1 MEIKKIIFK
10 LSIMN
15 LKRNFGFL
23 LLMGA
28 VLPNAYANVGMT
40 PETENVQTIAQNI
53 DEVKLKELQEF
64 RKKYKLAD
72 PKASE
77 SELKTAQ
84 MALKMLMLQRTGEY
98 SVTGADL
105 WGDKV
110 MNQHLRDVAKNVRVL
125 SYGALTLGKSGKADL
140 DLYLD
145 FLFTHNFFVRMPKL
159 VYSNYSD
166 VRKIPTDLMSALPVL
181 DDVRKAKVI
190 AAVQK
195 LLEVDVIRQGDKAI
209 MNWISSDYI
218 FNVVPYVFNLAIANP
233 DDQQAIQDLQLLSG
247 FLRVCTRY
255 NVGNKDILK
264 PDGTGFHHNA
274 HYNGYMYSYR
284 TWVEYFNRFKGTS
297 LKIDRK
303 SYERLK
309 NAVVTLYMTAICAE
323 GDKNRIYANS
333 MAGRHPFYSIEVPFT
348 QELFDRLIEVGGD
361 AMGTDIDK
369 DLASYYN
376 YFFRTYKYDV
386 PAADADGFYQY
397 NYSAAGV
404 YRQPGWVAVMRC
416 PTAMLWTGEIYNKTN
431 RFGRYQ
437 GHGTL
442 EVLYEGGLEP
452 TGYPAKNDNKGAG
465 WDWNMMPGSTTVHYT
480 DWAEMMPYKNDKD
493 RFDQKAKTTNFAG
506 AVSMKKY
513 GLYAAAFDQGD
524 NWGSQRFVPTNLT
537 FCKSVLA
544 IDGMLFSIGNGIS
557 AKGDYSDDMITATN
571 LFQTVVTK
579 KYSGL
584 SVNGKRVGNGDNT
597 TVPSAE
603 AVTMIN
609 PVSTGF
615 FVPAGH
621 DEIKI
626 VYGKQETPSSE
637 GIAAK
642 PATEVAAKAYINHGV
657 KPEKKS
663 YSFVVVPAADEAK
676 MKDVADRQTKG
687 ELFNIVEMQDS
698 LHIIKYVPKNVLAY
712 SFFTPA
718 KGVSAGELVSTATE
732 LLLIEEK
739 DAEGNLKLALSNP
752 NLRPKMIDKKNWR
765 ETPTPAFIELKG
777 QWQIDGNAQGVF
789 LKTMENGNTE
799 VSCLLRN
806 GMPVYVNLKKVK

>member
-1 MEIKKIIFK
+1 MK
-10 LSIMN
+10 
-15 LKRNFGFL
+15 LKRNIGIL
-23 LLMGA
+23 LLFGA
-28 VLPNAYANVGMT
+28 VLPNAYANVGVT
-40 PETENVQTIAQNI
+40 PETNDVQTITQSI
-53 DEVKLKELQEF
+53 DEAKLKELQEF
-64 RKKYKLAD
+64 RKKYKLAE
-72 PKASE
+72 PKASA
-77 SELKTAQ
+77 SELKSAQ
-84 MALKMLMLQRTGEY
+84 MALKMLMIQRTGDY
-98 SVTGADL
+98 TATSADL
-105 WGDKV
+105 WGEEVKIE
-110 MNQHLRDVAKNVRVL
+110 HLRDVAKNVRVL

-145 FLFTHNFFVRMPKL
+145 YLFTHNFFLRMPKL

-166 VRKIPTDLMSALPVL
+166 VRKIPTDFMSAIPVL

-195 LLEVDVIRQGDKAI
+195 LLEVDIIRQGDKAI

-218 FNVVPYVFNLAIANP
+218 FNIVPYVFNLAIANP

-284 TWVEYFNRFKGTS
+284 TWVEYFYRFKGTS
-297 LKIDRK
+297 LKIDKK

-309 NAVVTLYMTAICAE
+309 NAIVTIYMTAVCSDS
-323 GDKNRIYANS
+323 DKNRIYANS
-333 MAGRHPFYSIEVPFT
+333 MAGRHPFYNIEVPFT
-348 QELFDRLIEVGGD
+348 QKLFEQLIEIGSDV
-361 AMGTDIDK
+361 MGTDDM
-369 DLASYYN
+369 DLAAYYN
-376 YFFRTYKYDV
+376 YFFKTNKYNV
-386 PAADADGFYQY
+386 PAKDANGFYQY

-452 TGYPAKNDNKGAG
+452 TGYPSKYENKGAG

-506 AVSMKKY
+506 AVSNKAY

-557 AKGDYSDDMITATN
+557 AKGTYADNMITATN
-571 LFQTVVTK
+571 LFQTIISKNYNKLV
-579 KYSGL
+579 
-584 SVNGKRVGNGDNT
+584 VNGKTLGNGNKMT
-597 TVPSAE
+597 IPSAE
-603 AVTMIN
+603 ALTVIN
-609 PVSTGF
+609 PVSTGY

-621 DEIKI
+621 DEINI
-626 VYGKQETPSSE
+626 VYDKQQTPSSE
-637 GIAAK
+637 GLAAK

-663 YSFVVVPAADEAK
+663 YSFIVVPAANEAK
-676 MKDVADRQTKG
+676 MKDVADKQTKG
-687 ELFNIVEMQDS
+687 ELFSIVEMQDS
-698 LHIIKYVPKNVLAY
+698 LHVIKYAPKNVLAY

-718 KGVSAGELVSTATE
+718 KNLSVGEVVSSATE

-739 DAEGNLKLALSNP
+739 DAEGNLSLAISNP
-752 NLRPKMIDKKNWR
+752 NLRPKMIDNKNWR

-777 QWQIDGNAQGVF
+777 TWQAEGNIPGVF

-799 VSCLLRN
+799 LSCLLRN

>member
-1 MEIKKIIFK
+1 MR
-10 LSIMN
+10 M
-15 LKRNFGFL
+15 KRNLVFL
-23 LLMGA
+23 LLLGA
-28 VLPNAYANVGMT
+28 GSPMTYASGGNLISIDNIQSVNQNV
-40 PETENVQTIAQNI
+40 
-53 DEVKLKELQEF
+53 DEVKLNELQEF
-64 RKKYKLAD
+64 RKKYKLAE

-77 SELKTAQ
+77 SELKSAQ
-84 MALKMLMLQRTGEY
+84 IALKMLMLQRTGDY
-98 SVTGADL
+98 TVTGADL
-105 WGDKV
+105 WGDEVKIE
-110 MNQHLRDVAKNVRVL
+110 HLRDVAKNIRVL

-140 DLYLD
+140 DMYLD
-145 FLFTHNFFVRMPKL
+145 FLFTHNFFLRMPKL
-159 VYSNYSD
+159 VYSNYND

-181 DDVRKAKVI
+181 DDVRKAKMI

-195 LLEVDVIRQGDKAI
+195 LLEVDIIRQGDKAI
-209 MNWISSDYI
+209 LNWISSDYI

-274 HYNGYMYSYR
+274 HYNGYMYSYKS
-284 TWVEYFNRFKGTS
+284 WVEYFYRFKGTS

-309 NAVVTLYMTAICAE
+309 NAVVTIYMTAVCAE

-333 MAGRHPFYSIEVPFT
+333 MAGRHPFYNIEVPFT
-348 QELFDRLIEVGGD
+348 QKLFEQLIEIGGEVY
-361 AMGTDIDK
+361 GTEFDE
-369 DLASYYN
+369 DLAAYYN
-376 YFFRTYKYDV
+376 YFFKSNKYNV
-386 PAADADGFYQY
+386 AAKDANGFYQY

-452 TGYPAKNDNKGAG
+452 TGYPAKNENKGAG

-506 AVSMKKY
+506 AVSMKEY

-524 NWGSQRFVPTNLT
+524 SWGSQRFVPTNLT

-557 AKGDYSDDMITATN
+557 AKGDYSDGMTTATN
-571 LFQTVVTK
+571 LFQTIVTK
-579 KYSGL
+579 KYNKL
-584 SVNGKRVGNGDNT
+584 TVNGKQVGNGGNMAI
-597 TVPSAE
+597 PSEEPAI
-603 AVTMIN
+603 MIN

-626 VYGKQETPSSE
+626 VYGKQGTPSSE
-637 GIAAK
+637 GLAAK

-663 YSFVVVPAADEAK
+663 YSFIVVPAADEAK
-676 MKDVADRQTKG
+676 MKDVADKQTKG
-687 ELFNIVEMQDS
+687 ELFSVVEMQDS
-698 LHIIKYVPKNVLAY
+698 LHIIKYAPKNVLAY

-718 KGVSAGELVSTATE
+718 KDLSVGEVVSSATE

-739 DAEGNLKLALSNP
+739 DAEGNLSLAISNP
-752 NLRPKMIDKKNWR
+752 NLRPKMIDNKNWR

-777 QWQIDGNAQGVF
+777 TWQTDSNIPGVF
-789 LKTMENGNTE
+789 LKSKENGNTE
-799 VSCLLRN
+799 LSCLLRN

>member
-1 MEIKKIIFK
+1 MRLKKDI
-10 LSIMN
+10 
-15 LKRNFGFL
+15 L
-23 LLMGA
+23 LLLLLGLGNPMTYASGKA
-28 VLPNAYANVGMT
+28 VMITDNS
-40 PETENVQTIAQNI
+40 QTINQNI
-53 DEVKLKELQEF
+53 DEARLKELQEF
-64 RKKYKLAD
+64 RKKYKLAE
-72 PKASE
+72 PKASA
-77 SELKTAQ
+77 SELKGAQ
-84 MALKMLMLQRTGEY
+84 MALKMLMLQRTGDY
-98 SVTGADL
+98 TASGVDL
-105 WGDKV
+105 WGEEVKIE
-110 MNQHLRDVAKNVRVL
+110 HLRDVAKNVRVL
-125 SYGALTLGKSGKADL
+125 AYGALTLGKSGKTDL

-145 FLFTHNFFVRMPKL
+145 YLFTHNFFLRMPKL
-159 VYSNYSD
+159 VYSNYND
-166 VRKIPTDLMSALPVL
+166 VRKIPTDFMSALPVL
-181 DDVRKAKVI
+181 DDVRKAKLI

-195 LLEVDVIRQGDKAI
+195 LLEVDIIRQGDKAI

-218 FNVVPYVFNLAIANP
+218 FNVVPYVFDLAIANP
-233 DDQQAIQDLQLLSG
+233 DDQQAILDLQLLSG

-284 TWVEYFNRFKGTS
+284 SWVGYFYRFKGTT

-309 NAVVTLYMTAICAE
+309 NAVVTLYMTAVCAD

-333 MAGRHPFYSIEVPFT
+333 MAGRHPFYNIEVPFT
-348 QELFDRLIEVGGD
+348 QELFEQLVEIGGD
-361 AMGTDIDK
+361 VMGTDIDK
-369 DLASYYN
+369 DLAAYYN
-376 YFFRTYKYDV
+376 YFFKTNKYDV
-386 PAADADGFYQY
+386 PAKDANGFYQY

-416 PTAMLWTGEIYNKTN
+416 PTTVLWTGEIYNKTN

-452 TGYPAKNDNKGAG
+452 TGYPSKNENKGAG

-506 AVSMKKY
+506 AVSNKEY

-557 AKGDYSDDMITATN
+557 AKGTYADDMITATN
-571 LFQTVVTK
+571 LFQTIISKNYDKLV
-579 KYSGL
+579 
-584 SVNGKRVGNGDNT
+584 VNGKTMGNGEKMT
-597 TVPSAE
+597 IPLAEPLTV
-603 AVTMIN
+603 IN
-609 PVSTGF
+609 PVSTGY

-621 DEIKI
+621 DEINI
-626 VYGKQETPSSE
+626 VYDKQQTPSSV
-637 GIAAK
+637 GLAVK

-663 YSFVVVPAADEAK
+663 YSFIVVPSANEAK
-676 MKDVADRQTKG
+676 MKDVADKQTKG

-698 LHIIKYVPKNVLAY
+698 LHIIKYAPKNVLAY

-718 KGVSAGELVSTATE
+718 KGLTAGEVVSSATE

-739 DAEGNLKLALSNP
+739 DAEGNLSLAISNP
-752 NLRPKMIDKKNWR
+752 NLRPKMIDNKNWR
-765 ETPTPAFIELKG
+765 ELPTPAFIELKG
-777 QWQIDGNAQGVF
+777 TWQTDVNVPGVF

-806 GMPVYVNLKKVK
+806 GMPIYVNLKKVK

>member
-1 MEIKKIIFK
+1 MK
-10 LSIMN
+10 
-15 LKRNFGFL
+15 LKRNIIFTVLFG
-23 LLMGA
+23 
-28 VLPNAYANVGMT
+28 VGMT
-40 PETENVQTIAQNI
+40 TAYSPAMAMADKENVQSAQQSI
-53 DEVKLKELQEF
+53 DEVKLKELQDF
-64 RKKYKLAD
+64 RKKYKLSE
-72 PKASE
+72 PKASNN
-77 SELKTAQ
+77 ELKSAQ
-84 MALKMLMLQRTGEY
+84 MALKMLMLQRTGDY
-98 SVTGADL
+98 TVTGADL

-110 MNQHLRDVAKNVRVL
+110 TNQHLRDVAKNVRVL

-145 FLFTHNFFVRMPKL
+145 FLFTHNFFLRMPKL

-195 LLEVDVIRQGDKAI
+195 LLEVDIIRKGDKAI
-209 MNWISSDYI
+209 LNWISSDYI

-284 TWVEYFNRFKGTS
+284 TWVEYFYRFKGTS
-297 LKIDRK
+297 MRIDKK

-309 NAVVTLYMTAICAE
+309 KAIVTIYMTAVCAD
-323 GDKNRIYANS
+323 GDKGRIYATS
-333 MAGRHPFYSIEVPFT
+333 MAGRHPFYSTEVPFT
-348 QELFDRLIEVGGD
+348 QKLFEQLIEIGGE
-361 AMGTDIDK
+361 AMGTDLDM
-369 DLASYYN
+369 DLAAYYN
-376 YFFRTYKYDV
+376 YFFKTNKYSV
-386 PAADADGFYQY
+386 PAIDANGFYQY
-397 NYSAAGV
+397 NYSSAGV
-404 YRQPGWVAVMRC
+404 YRQPGWIAVMKS
-416 PTAMLWTGEIYNKTN
+416 PTAKLWGAEIYNKTN

-437 GHGTL
+437 SHGTL
-442 EVLYEGGLEP
+442 EVLYEGGLENS
-452 TGYPAKNDNKGAG
+452 GYPSKNDNKAAG

-480 DWAEMMPYKNDKD
+480 DWEEMLPNKNDKD
-493 RFDQKAKTTNFAG
+493 RFDQKAKTSDFAG
-506 AVSMKKY
+506 AVSNNEY
-513 GLYAAAFDQGD
+513 GFFASAFDQDD

-557 AKGDYSDDMITATN
+557 AKGDYSDKMITATN
-571 LFQTVVTK
+571 LFQTITSK
-579 KYSGL
+579 KFNRL
-584 SVNGKRVGNGDNT
+584 SVNGKNVGSGNKLT
-597 TVPSAE
+597 IPSAE
-603 AVTMIN
+603 ALTVIN
-609 PVSTGF
+609 PVSTGY

-621 DEIKI
+621 DEITI
-626 VYGKQETPSSE
+626 VYDKQETPSSE
-637 GIAAK
+637 GLAAK

-663 YSFVVVPAADEAK
+663 YSFVVVPAADENK
-676 MKDVADRQTKG
+676 MKEVADKQTKG
-687 ELFNIVEMQDS
+687 ELFSIVEMQDS
-698 LHIIKYVPKNVLAY
+698 LHIIKYAPKNVLAY

-718 KGVSAGELVSTATE
+718 KGLNAGEVISSATE

-739 DAEGNLKLALSNP
+739 QSDGSLVLAISNP
-752 NLRPKMIDKKNWR
+752 NLRPKMLNKKDWR
-765 ETPTPAFIELKG
+765 EMPTPAFIELKG
-777 QWQIDGNAQGVF
+777 TWEAEGNVQGVF

-799 VSCLLRN
+799 LSCLLRN
-806 GMPVYVNLKKVK
+806 GLPVHVKLKKM

>member
-1 MEIKKIIFK
+1 MR
-10 LSIMN
+10 M
-15 LKRNFGFL
+15 KRNLVFL
-23 LLMGA
+23 LLLGA
-28 VLPNAYANVGMT
+28 GSPMTYASGGNLISIDNIQSVNQNV
-40 PETENVQTIAQNI
+40 
-53 DEVKLKELQEF
+53 DEVKLNELQEF
-64 RKKYKLAD
+64 RKKYKLAE

-77 SELKTAQ
+77 SELKSAQ
-84 MALKMLMLQRTGEY
+84 MALKMLMLQRTGDY
-98 SVTGADL
+98 TVTGADL
-105 WGDKV
+105 WGDEVKIE
-110 MNQHLRDVAKNVRVL
+110 HLRDVAKNIRVL

-140 DLYLD
+140 DMYLD
-145 FLFTHNFFVRMPKL
+145 FLFTHNFFLRMPKL
-159 VYSNYSD
+159 VYSNYND

-181 DDVRKAKVI
+181 DDVRKAKMI

-195 LLEVDVIRQGDKAI
+195 LLEVDIIRQGDKAI
-209 MNWISSDYI
+209 LNWISSDYI

-274 HYNGYMYSYR
+274 HYNGYMYSYKS
-284 TWVEYFNRFKGTS
+284 WVEYFYRFKGTS

-309 NAVVTLYMTAICAE
+309 NAVVTIYMTAVCAE

-333 MAGRHPFYSIEVPFT
+333 MAGRHPFYNIEVPFT
-348 QELFDRLIEVGGD
+348 QKLFEQLIEIGGEVY
-361 AMGTDIDK
+361 GTELDE
-369 DLASYYN
+369 DLATYYN
-376 YFFRTYKYDV
+376 YFFKSNKYNV
-386 PAADADGFYQY
+386 AAKDANGFYQY

-452 TGYPAKNDNKGAG
+452 TGYPAKNENKGAG

-506 AVSMKKY
+506 AVSMKEY

-524 NWGSQRFVPTNLT
+524 SWGSQRFVPTNLT

-557 AKGDYSDDMITATN
+557 AKGDYSDGMTTATN
-571 LFQTVVTK
+571 LFQTIVTK
-579 KYSGL
+579 RYNKL
-584 SVNGKRVGNGDNT
+584 TVNGKQVGNGGNMAI
-597 TVPSAE
+597 PSEEPAI
-603 AVTMIN
+603 MIN

-637 GIAAK
+637 GLAAK

-663 YSFVVVPAADEAK
+663 YSFIVVPAADEAK
-676 MKDVADRQTKG
+676 MKDVADKQTKG
-687 ELFNIVEMQDS
+687 ELFSVVEMQDS
-698 LHIIKYVPKNVLAY
+698 LHIIKYAPKNVLAY

-718 KGVSAGELVSTATE
+718 KDLSVGEVVSSATE

-739 DAEGNLKLALSNP
+739 DAEGNLSLAISNP
-752 NLRPKMIDKKNWR
+752 NLRPKMIDNKNWR

-777 QWQIDGNAQGVF
+777 TWQTDSNIPGVF
-789 LKTMENGNTE
+789 LKSKENGNTE
-799 VSCLLRN
+799 LSCLLRN

>member
-1 MEIKKIIFK
+1 MK
-10 LSIMN
+10 
-15 LKRNFGFL
+15 LKRNIIFTFL
-23 LLMGA
+23 LGA
-28 VLPNAYANVGMT
+28 GM
-40 PETENVQTIAQNI
+40 PVCYSPVMAIPVTENVQSVEQNT

-72 PKASE
+72 PKASAN
-77 SELKTAQ
+77 ELKSAQ
-84 MALKMLMLQRTGEY
+84 MALKMLMLQRTGDY
-98 SVTGADL
+98 TVTGADL

-110 MNQHLRDVAKNVRVL
+110 TNQHLRDVAKNVRIL

-145 FLFTHNFFVRMPKL
+145 FLFTHNFFMRMPKL

-195 LLEVDVIRQGDKAI
+195 LLEVDIIRKGDKAI
-209 MNWISSDYI
+209 LNWISSDYI

-284 TWVEYFNRFKGTS
+284 TWVEYFYRFKGTS
-297 LKIDRK
+297 LKIDKK

-309 NAVVTLYMTAICAE
+309 KAIVTIYMTAVCAD
-323 GDKNRIYANS
+323 GDKDRIYATS
-333 MAGRHPFYSIEVPFT
+333 MAGRHPFYSTEVPFT
-348 QELFDRLIEVGGD
+348 QKLFEQLIEIGGET
-361 AMGTDIDK
+361 MGTDFDM
-369 DLASYYN
+369 DLAAYYN
-376 YFFRTYKYDV
+376 YFFKTNKYSV
-386 PAADADGFYQY
+386 PAVDANGFYQY
-397 NYSAAGV
+397 NYSSAGV
-404 YRQPGWVAVMRC
+404 YRQPGWVAVMKS
-416 PTAMLWTGEIYNKTN
+416 PTAKLWGAEIYNKTN

-437 GHGTL
+437 SHGTL
-442 EVLYEGGLEP
+442 EVLYEGGLENS
-452 TGYPAKNDNKGAG
+452 GYPSKNDNKAAG

-480 DWAEMMPYKNDKD
+480 DWEDMLPNKNDKD
-493 RFDQKAKTTNFAG
+493 RFDQKAKTSDFAG
-506 AVSMKKY
+506 AVSNNEY
-513 GLYAAAFDQGD
+513 GFFASAFDQDD

-557 AKGDYSDDMITATN
+557 AKGEYSDDMITATN
-571 LFQTVVTK
+571 LFQTITSK
-579 KYSGL
+579 KFNRL
-584 SVNGKRVGNGDNT
+584 VVNGKAVGSGNRMT
-597 TVPSAE
+597 IPSTEALTV
-603 AVTMIN
+603 IN
-609 PVSTGF
+609 PVSTGY

-621 DEIKI
+621 DEITI
-626 VYGKQETPSSE
+626 VYDKQETPSSV
-637 GIAAK
+637 GLAAK

-663 YSFVVVPAADEAK
+663 YSFVVVPAADENK
-676 MKDVADRQTKG
+676 MKEVADKQTKG
-687 ELFNIVEMQDS
+687 ELFSIVEMQDS
-698 LHIIKYVPKNVLAY
+698 LHIIKYAPKNVLAY

-718 KGVSAGELVSTATE
+718 KGVNAGEVISSATE

-739 DAEGNLKLALSNP
+739 QSDGSLVLAISNP
-752 NLRPKMIDKKNWR
+752 NLRPKMLNKKDWR
-765 ETPTPAFIELKG
+765 EMPTPAFIELKG
-777 QWQIDGNAQGVF
+777 TWEAEGNVQGVF

-799 VSCLLRN
+799 LSCLLRN
-806 GMPVYVNLKKVK
+806 GLPVHVKLKKM

>member
-1 MEIKKIIFK
+1 MK
-10 LSIMN
+10 
-15 LKRNFGFL
+15 LKRNIGIL
-23 LLMGA
+23 LLFGA
-28 VLPNAYANVGMT
+28 VLPNAYANVGVT
-40 PETENVQTIAQNI
+40 PETNDVQTITQSI
-53 DEVKLKELQEF
+53 DEAKLKELQEF
-64 RKKYKLAD
+64 RKKYKLAE
-72 PKASE
+72 PKASA
-77 SELKTAQ
+77 SELKSAQ
-84 MALKMLMLQRTGEY
+84 MALKMLMIQRTGDY
-98 SVTGADL
+98 TATGADL
-105 WGDKV
+105 WGEEVKIE
-110 MNQHLRDVAKNVRVL
+110 HLRDVAKNVRVL

-145 FLFTHNFFVRMPKL
+145 YLFTHNFFLRMPKL

-166 VRKIPTDLMSALPVL
+166 VRKIPTDFMSAIPVL

-195 LLEVDVIRQGDKAI
+195 LLEVDIIRQGDKAI

-218 FNVVPYVFNLAIANP
+218 FNIVPYVFNLAIANP
-233 DDQQAIQDLQLLSG
+233 DDQQAVQDLQLLSG

-284 TWVEYFNRFKGTS
+284 TWVEYFYRFKGTS
-297 LKIDRK
+297 LKIDKK
-303 SYERLK
+303 SYERLR
-309 NAVVTLYMTAICAE
+309 NAIVTIYMTAVCSDS
-323 GDKNRIYANS
+323 DKNRIYANS

-348 QELFDRLIEVGGD
+348 QKLFEQLIEIGSDV
-361 AMGTDIDK
+361 MGTDDM
-369 DLASYYN
+369 DLAAYYN
-376 YFFRTYKYDV
+376 YFFKTNKYNV
-386 PAADADGFYQY
+386 PAKDANGFYQY

-452 TGYPAKNDNKGAG
+452 TGYPSKYENKGAG

-506 AVSMKKY
+506 AVSNKAY

-557 AKGDYSDDMITATN
+557 AKGTYADNMITATN
-571 LFQTVVTK
+571 LFQTIISKNYNKLV
-579 KYSGL
+579 
-584 SVNGKRVGNGDNT
+584 VNGKTMGNGEKMT
-597 TVPSAE
+597 IPSAE
-603 AVTMIN
+603 ALTVIN
-609 PVSTGF
+609 PVSTGY

-621 DEIKI
+621 DEINI
-626 VYGKQETPSSE
+626 VYDKQQTPSSE
-637 GIAAK
+637 GLAAK

-663 YSFVVVPAADEAK
+663 YSFIVVPAANEAK
-676 MKDVADRQTKG
+676 MKDVADKQTKG
-687 ELFNIVEMQDS
+687 ELFSIVEMQDS
-698 LHIIKYVPKNVLAY
+698 LHVIKYAPKNVLAY

-718 KGVSAGELVSTATE
+718 KNLSVGEVVSSATE

-739 DAEGNLKLALSNP
+739 DAEGNLSLAISNP
-752 NLRPKMIDKKNWR
+752 NLRPKMIDNKNWR

-777 QWQIDGNAQGVF
+777 TWQAEGNIPGVF

-799 VSCLLRN
+799 LSCLLRN

>member
-1 MEIKKIIFK
+1 MK
-10 LSIMN
+10 
-15 LKRNFGFL
+15 LKRNIGIL
-23 LLMGA
+23 LLFGA
-28 VLPNAYANVGMT
+28 VLPNAYANVGVT
-40 PETENVQTIAQNI
+40 PETNDVQTITQSI
-53 DEVKLKELQEF
+53 DEAKLKELQEF
-64 RKKYKLAD
+64 RKKYKLAE
-72 PKASE
+72 PKASA
-77 SELKTAQ
+77 SELKSAQ
-84 MALKMLMLQRTGEY
+84 MALKMLMIQRTGDY
-98 SVTGADL
+98 TATGADL
-105 WGDKV
+105 WGEEVKIE
-110 MNQHLRDVAKNVRVL
+110 HLRDVAKNVRVL

-145 FLFTHNFFVRMPKL
+145 YLFTHNFFLRMPKL

-166 VRKIPTDLMSALPVL
+166 VRKIPTDFMSAIPVL

-195 LLEVDVIRQGDKAI
+195 LLEVDIIRQGDKAI

-218 FNVVPYVFNLAIANP
+218 FNIVPYVFNLAIANP

-284 TWVEYFNRFKGTS
+284 TWVEYFYRFKGTS
-297 LKIDRK
+297 LKIDKK

-309 NAVVTLYMTAICAE
+309 NAIVTIYMTAVCSDS
-323 GDKNRIYANS
+323 DKNRIYANS
-333 MAGRHPFYSIEVPFT
+333 MAGRHPFYNIEVPFT
-348 QELFDRLIEVGGD
+348 QKLFEQLIEIGSDV
-361 AMGTDIDK
+361 MGTDDM
-369 DLASYYN
+369 DLAAYYN
-376 YFFRTYKYDV
+376 YFFKTNKYNV
-386 PAADADGFYQY
+386 PAKDANGFYQY

-452 TGYPAKNDNKGAG
+452 TGYPSKYENKGAG

-506 AVSMKKY
+506 AVSNKAY

-557 AKGDYSDDMITATN
+557 AKGTYADNMITATN
-571 LFQTVVTK
+571 LFQTIISKNYNKLV
-579 KYSGL
+579 
-584 SVNGKRVGNGDNT
+584 VNGKTLGNGNKMT
-597 TVPSAE
+597 IPSAE
-603 AVTMIN
+603 ALTVIN
-609 PVSTGF
+609 PVSTGY

-621 DEIKI
+621 DEINI
-626 VYGKQETPSSE
+626 VYDKQQTPSSE
-637 GIAAK
+637 GLAAK

-663 YSFVVVPAADEAK
+663 YSFIVVPAANEAK
-676 MKDVADRQTKG
+676 MKDVADKQTKG
-687 ELFNIVEMQDS
+687 ELFSIVEMQDS
-698 LHIIKYVPKNVLAY
+698 LHVIKYAPKNVLAY

-718 KGVSAGELVSTATE
+718 KNLSVGEVVSSATE

-739 DAEGNLKLALSNP
+739 DAEGNLSLAISNP
-752 NLRPKMIDKKNWR
+752 NLRPKMIDNKNWR

-777 QWQIDGNAQGVF
+777 TWQAEGNIPGVF

-799 VSCLLRN
+799 LSCLLRN

>member
-1 MEIKKIIFK
+1 MK
-10 LSIMN
+10 
-15 LKRNFGFL
+15 LKRNIIFTVLFG
-23 LLMGA
+23 
-28 VLPNAYANVGMT
+28 VGMT
-40 PETENVQTIAQNI
+40 TAYSPAMAMADKENVQSAQQSI
-53 DEVKLKELQEF
+53 DEVKLKELQDF
-64 RKKYKLAD
+64 RKKYKLSE
-72 PKASE
+72 PKASNN
-77 SELKTAQ
+77 ELKSAQ
-84 MALKMLMLQRTGEY
+84 MALKMLMLQRTGDY
-98 SVTGADL
+98 TVTGADL

-110 MNQHLRDVAKNVRVL
+110 TNQHLRDVAKNVRVL

-145 FLFTHNFFVRMPKL
+145 FLFTHNFFLRMPKL

-195 LLEVDVIRQGDKAI
+195 LLEVDIIRKGDKAI
-209 MNWISSDYI
+209 LNWISSDYI

-284 TWVEYFNRFKGTS
+284 TWVEYFYRFKGTS
-297 LKIDRK
+297 MRIDKK

-309 NAVVTLYMTAICAE
+309 KAIVTIYMTAVCAD
-323 GDKNRIYANS
+323 GDKDRIYATS
-333 MAGRHPFYSIEVPFT
+333 MAGRHPFYSTEVPFT
-348 QELFDRLIEVGGD
+348 QKLFEQLIEIGGE
-361 AMGTDIDK
+361 AMGTDLDM
-369 DLASYYN
+369 DLAAYYN
-376 YFFRTYKYDV
+376 YFFKTNKYSV
-386 PAADADGFYQY
+386 PAIDANGFYQY
-397 NYSAAGV
+397 NYSSAGV
-404 YRQPGWVAVMRC
+404 YRQPGWIAVMKS
-416 PTAMLWTGEIYNKTN
+416 PTAKLWGAEIYNKTN

-437 GHGTL
+437 SHGTL
-442 EVLYEGGLEP
+442 EVLYEGGLENS
-452 TGYPAKNDNKGAG
+452 GYPSKNDNKAAG

-480 DWAEMMPYKNDKD
+480 DWEEMLPNKNDKD
-493 RFDQKAKTTNFAG
+493 RFDQKAKTSDFAG
-506 AVSMKKY
+506 AVSNNEY
-513 GLYAAAFDQGD
+513 GFFASAFDQDD

-557 AKGDYSDDMITATN
+557 AKGDYSDKMITATN
-571 LFQTVVTK
+571 LFQTITSK
-579 KYSGL
+579 KFNRL
-584 SVNGKRVGNGDNT
+584 SVNGKNVGSGNKLT
-597 TVPSAE
+597 IPSAE
-603 AVTMIN
+603 ALTVIN
-609 PVSTGF
+609 PVSTGY

-621 DEIKI
+621 DEITI
-626 VYGKQETPSSE
+626 VYDKQETPSSV
-637 GIAAK
+637 GLAAK

-663 YSFVVVPAADEAK
+663 YSFVVVPAADENK
-676 MKDVADRQTKG
+676 MKEVADKQTKG
-687 ELFNIVEMQDS
+687 ELFSIVEMQDS
-698 LHIIKYVPKNVLAY
+698 LHIIKYAPKNVLAY

-718 KGVSAGELVSTATE
+718 KGLNAGEVISSATE

-739 DAEGNLKLALSNP
+739 QSDGSLVLAISNP
-752 NLRPKMIDKKNWR
+752 NLRPKMLNKKDWR
-765 ETPTPAFIELKG
+765 EMPTPAFIELKG
-777 QWQIDGNAQGVF
+777 TWEAEGNVQGVF

-799 VSCLLRN
+799 LSCLLRN
-806 GMPVYVNLKKVK
+806 GLPVHVKLKKM

>member
-1 MEIKKIIFK
+1 
-10 LSIMN
+10 MN
-15 LKRNFGFL
+15 LKRNIGFL
-23 LLMGA
+23 FLMGMMTSN
-28 VLPNAYANVGMT
+28 VYADFAITSSKGS
-40 PETENVQTIAQNI
+40 VQTVDQSV
-53 DEVKLKELQEF
+53 DEVRLKELQDF

-72 PKASE
+72 PKASAA
-77 SELKTAQ
+77 ELKNAQ
-84 MALKMLMLQRTGEY
+84 MALKMLMLQRTGDY

-110 MNQHLRDVAKNVRVL
+110 TSQHLRDVANNVRAL
-125 SYGALTLGKSGKADL
+125 SYGALTLGKSGKTDL
-140 DLYLD
+140 DMYLD
-145 FLFTHNFFVRMPKL
+145 YLFTHNFFLRIPKL
-159 VYSNYSD
+159 VYSNYTD
-166 VRKIPTDLMSALPVL
+166 VRKIPTDFMSALPVL

-195 LLEVDVIRQGDKAI
+195 LLEVDVIRCGDKAI

-233 DDQQAIQDLQLLSG
+233 DDSQAIQDMQLLSG

-255 NVGNKDILK
+255 NVGNRDILK

-284 TWVEYFNRFKGTS
+284 TWVEYFYRFKGTS
-297 LKIDRK
+297 FRIDRK

-309 NAVVTLYMTAICAE
+309 NAVITIYMTAVCSDS
-323 GDKNRIYANS
+323 DKNRIYANS

-348 QELFDRLIEVGGD
+348 QKLFEQLIEIGGD
-361 AMGTDIDK
+361 AKGTDFDM
-369 DLASYYN
+369 DLAAYYN
-376 YFFRTYKYDV
+376 YFFKSNKYSV
-386 PAADADGFYQY
+386 PAKDANGFYQY
-397 NYSAAGV
+397 NYASAGV
-404 YRQPGWVAVMRC
+404 YRQPGWVAVMKS
-416 PTAMLWTGEIYNKTN
+416 PTAQLWGAEIYNKTN

-437 GHGTL
+437 SHGTL
-442 EVLYEGGLEP
+442 EILYEGGLMNS
-452 TGYPAKNDNKGAG
+452 GYPYKNENKAAG

-480 DWAEMMPYKNDKD
+480 DWSEMTPNKNDKD

-513 GLYAAAFDQGD
+513 GLYAAVFDQGD

-557 AKGDYSDDMITATN
+557 AKGEYADDMVTATN
-571 LFQTVVTK
+571 LFQTITSNEFNK
-579 KYSGL
+579 L
-584 SVNGKRVGNGDNT
+584 LVNGKTMDSGNKMTIPSTDAL
-597 TVPSAE
+597 TV
-603 AVTMIN
+603 IN
-609 PVSTGF
+609 PVSTGY
-615 FVPAGH
+615 FVPKGH
-621 DEIKI
+621 DEITI
-626 VYGKQETPSSE
+626 VYGKQQTPSSE
-637 GIAAK
+637 GLAAK

-663 YSFVVVPAADEAK
+663 YSFVVVPAADGAK
-676 MKDVADRQTKG
+676 MKKVADRQNKG
-687 ELFNIVEMQDS
+687 ELFSIVEMRDS
-698 LHIIKYVPKNVLAY
+698 LHIIKYAPKNVLAY

-718 KGVSAGELVSTATE
+718 KGLSVGEVVSSATE

-739 DAEGNLKLALSNP
+739 DAEGNLSLAVSNP
-752 NLRPKMIDKKNWR
+752 NLRPKMIDEKNWR

-777 QWQIDGNAQGVF
+777 AWQTEGNIPGVF

-806 GMPVYVNLKKVK
+806 GMPVYVKLKKVK

>member
-1 MEIKKIIFK
+1 MRLKKDI
-10 LSIMN
+10 
-15 LKRNFGFL
+15 L
-23 LLMGA
+23 LLLLLGLGNPMTYASGKA
-28 VLPNAYANVGMT
+28 VMITDNS
-40 PETENVQTIAQNI
+40 QTINQNI
-53 DEVKLKELQEF
+53 DEARLKELQEF
-64 RKKYKLAD
+64 RKKYKLAE
-72 PKASE
+72 PKASA
-77 SELKTAQ
+77 SELKGAQ
-84 MALKMLMLQRTGEY
+84 MALKMLMIQRTGDY
-98 SVTGADL
+98 TASGVDL
-105 WGDKV
+105 WGEEVKIE
-110 MNQHLRDVAKNVRVL
+110 HLRDVAKNVRVL
-125 SYGALTLGKSGKADL
+125 AYGALTLGKSGKTDL

-145 FLFTHNFFVRMPKL
+145 YLFTHNFFLRMPKL
-159 VYSNYSD
+159 VYSNYND
-166 VRKIPTDLMSALPVL
+166 VRKIPTDFMSALPVL
-181 DDVRKAKVI
+181 DDVRKAKLI

-195 LLEVDVIRQGDKAI
+195 LLEVDIIRQGDKAI

-218 FNVVPYVFNLAIANP
+218 FNVVPYVFDLAIANP
-233 DDQQAIQDLQLLSG
+233 DDQQAILDLQLLSG

-284 TWVEYFNRFKGTS
+284 SWVGYFYRFKGTT

-309 NAVVTLYMTAICAE
+309 NAVVTLYMTAVCAD

-333 MAGRHPFYSIEVPFT
+333 MAGRHPFYNIEVPFT
-348 QELFDRLIEVGGD
+348 QELFEQLVEIGGD
-361 AMGTDIDK
+361 VMGTDIDK
-369 DLASYYN
+369 DLAAYYN
-376 YFFRTYKYDV
+376 YFFKTNKYDV
-386 PAADADGFYQY
+386 PAKDANGFYQY

-416 PTAMLWTGEIYNKTN
+416 PTAVLWTGEIYNKTN

-442 EVLYEGGLEP
+442 DVLYEGGLEP
-452 TGYPAKNDNKGAG
+452 TGYPSNNENKGAG

-506 AVSMKKY
+506 AVSNKEY

-557 AKGDYSDDMITATN
+557 AKGTYADDMITATN
-571 LFQTVVTK
+571 LFQTIISKNYDKLV
-579 KYSGL
+579 
-584 SVNGKRVGNGDNT
+584 VNGKTMGNGEKMT
-597 TVPSAE
+597 IPSAE
-603 AVTMIN
+603 PLTVIN
-609 PVSTGF
+609 PVSTGY

-621 DEIKI
+621 DEINI
-626 VYGKQETPSSE
+626 VYDKQQTPSSV
-637 GIAAK
+637 GLAVK

-663 YSFVVVPAADEAK
+663 YSFIVVPSANEAK
-676 MKDVADRQTKG
+676 MKDVADKQTKG

-698 LHIIKYVPKNVLAY
+698 LHIIKYAPKNVLAY

-718 KGVSAGELVSTATE
+718 KGLTAGEVVSSATE

-739 DAEGNLKLALSNP
+739 DAEGNLSLAISNP
-752 NLRPKMIDKKNWR
+752 NLRPKMIDNKNWR
-765 ETPTPAFIELKG
+765 ELPTPAFIELKG
-777 QWQIDGNAQGVF
+777 TWQTDVNVPGVF

-806 GMPVYVNLKKVK
+806 GMPIYVNLKKVK

>member
-1 MEIKKIIFK
+1 MR
-10 LSIMN
+10 M
-15 LKRNFGFL
+15 KRNLVFL
-23 LLMGA
+23 LFLGA
-28 VLPNAYANVGMT
+28 GSPMTYASGGNLVSIDNIQSVNQNV
-40 PETENVQTIAQNI
+40 
-53 DEVKLKELQEF
+53 DEVKLNELQEF
-64 RKKYKLAD
+64 RKKYKLAE

-77 SELKTAQ
+77 SELKSAQ
-84 MALKMLMLQRTGEY
+84 MALKMLMLQRTGDY
-98 SVTGADL
+98 TVTGADL
-105 WGDKV
+105 WGDEVKIE
-110 MNQHLRDVAKNVRVL
+110 HLRDVAKNIRVL

-140 DLYLD
+140 DMYLD
-145 FLFTHNFFVRMPKL
+145 FLFTHNFFLRMPKL
-159 VYSNYSD
+159 VYSNYND

-181 DDVRKAKVI
+181 DDVRKAKMI

-195 LLEVDVIRQGDKAI
+195 LLEVDIIRQGDKAI
-209 MNWISSDYI
+209 LNWISSDYI

-274 HYNGYMYSYR
+274 HYNGYMYSYKS
-284 TWVEYFNRFKGTS
+284 WVEYFYKFKGTS
-297 LKIDRK
+297 LKIDKK

-309 NAVVTLYMTAICAE
+309 NAVVTIYMTAVCAE

-333 MAGRHPFYSIEVPFT
+333 MAGRHPFYNIEVPFT
-348 QELFDRLIEVGGD
+348 QKLFEQLIEIGGEVY
-361 AMGTDIDK
+361 GTEFDE
-369 DLASYYN
+369 DLAAYYN
-376 YFFRTYKYDV
+376 YFFKSNKYNV
-386 PAADADGFYQY
+386 AAKDANGFYQY

-452 TGYPAKNDNKGAG
+452 TGYPAKNENKGAG

-506 AVSMKKY
+506 AVSMKEY

-524 NWGSQRFVPTNLT
+524 SWGSQRFVPTNLT

-557 AKGDYSDDMITATN
+557 AKGDYSDGMTTATN
-571 LFQTVVTK
+571 LFQTIVTK
-579 KYSGL
+579 RYNKL
-584 SVNGKRVGNGDNT
+584 TVNGKQVGNGGNMAI
-597 TVPSAE
+597 PSEEPAI
-603 AVTMIN
+603 MIN

-637 GIAAK
+637 GLAAK

-663 YSFVVVPAADEAK
+663 YSFIVVPAADEAK
-676 MKDVADRQTKG
+676 MKDVADKQTKG
-687 ELFNIVEMQDS
+687 ELFSVVEMQDS
-698 LHIIKYVPKNVLAY
+698 LHIIKYAPKNVLAY

-718 KGVSAGELVSTATE
+718 KDLSVGEVVSSATE

-739 DAEGNLKLALSNP
+739 DAEGNLSLAISNP
-752 NLRPKMIDKKNWR
+752 NLRPKMIDNKNWR

-777 QWQIDGNAQGVF
+777 TWQTDSNIPGVF
-789 LKTMENGNTE
+789 LKSKENGNTE
-799 VSCLLRN
+799 LSCLLRN

>member
-1 MEIKKIIFK
+1 MK
-10 LSIMN
+10 
-15 LKRNFGFL
+15 LKRNIIFTVLFG
-23 LLMGA
+23 
-28 VLPNAYANVGMT
+28 VGMT
-40 PETENVQTIAQNI
+40 TAYSPAMAMADKENVQSAQQSI
-53 DEVKLKELQEF
+53 DEAKLKELQDF
-64 RKKYKLAD
+64 RKKYKLSE
-72 PKASE
+72 PKASNN
-77 SELKTAQ
+77 ELKSAQ
-84 MALKMLMLQRTGEY
+84 MALKMLMLQRTGDY
-98 SVTGADL
+98 TVTGADL

-110 MNQHLRDVAKNVRVL
+110 TNQHLRDVAKNVRVL

-145 FLFTHNFFVRMPKL
+145 FLFTHNFFLRMPKL

-195 LLEVDVIRQGDKAI
+195 LLEVDIIRKGDKAI
-209 MNWISSDYI
+209 LNWISSDYI

-284 TWVEYFNRFKGTS
+284 TWVEYFYRFKGTS
-297 LKIDRK
+297 MRIDKK

-309 NAVVTLYMTAICAE
+309 KAIVTIYMTAVCAD
-323 GDKNRIYANS
+323 GDKGRIYATS
-333 MAGRHPFYSIEVPFT
+333 MAGRHPFYSTEVPFT
-348 QELFDRLIEVGGD
+348 QKLFEQLIEIGGE
-361 AMGTDIDK
+361 AMGTDLDM
-369 DLASYYN
+369 DLAAYYN
-376 YFFRTYKYDV
+376 YFFKTNKYSV
-386 PAADADGFYQY
+386 PAIDANGFYQY
-397 NYSAAGV
+397 NYSSAGV
-404 YRQPGWVAVMRC
+404 YRQPGWIAVMKS
-416 PTAMLWTGEIYNKTN
+416 PTAKLWGAEIYNKTN

-437 GHGTL
+437 SHGTL
-442 EVLYEGGLEP
+442 EVLYEGGLENS
-452 TGYPAKNDNKGAG
+452 GYPSKNDNKAAG

-480 DWAEMMPYKNDKD
+480 DWAEMLPNKNDKD
-493 RFDQKAKTTNFAG
+493 RFDQKARTSDFAG
-506 AVSMKKY
+506 AVSNNEY
-513 GLYAAAFDQGD
+513 GFFASAFDQDD

-557 AKGDYSDDMITATN
+557 AKGDYSDKMITATN
-571 LFQTVVTK
+571 LFQTITSK
-579 KYSGL
+579 KFNRL
-584 SVNGKRVGNGDNT
+584 SVNGKNVGSGNKLT
-597 TVPSAE
+597 IPSAE
-603 AVTMIN
+603 ALTVIN
-609 PVSTGF
+609 PVSTGY

-621 DEIKI
+621 DEITI
-626 VYGKQETPSSE
+626 VYDKQETPSSV
-637 GIAAK
+637 GLAAK

-663 YSFVVVPAADEAK
+663 YSFVVVPAADENK
-676 MKDVADRQTKG
+676 MKEVADKQTKG
-687 ELFNIVEMQDS
+687 ELFSIVEMQDS
-698 LHIIKYVPKNVLAY
+698 LHIIKYAPKNVLAY

-718 KGVSAGELVSTATE
+718 KGLNAGEVISSATE

-739 DAEGNLKLALSNP
+739 QSDGSLVLAISNP
-752 NLRPKMIDKKNWR
+752 NLRPKMLNKKDWR
-765 ETPTPAFIELKG
+765 EMPTPAFIELKG
-777 QWQIDGNAQGVF
+777 TWEAEGNVQGVF

-799 VSCLLRN
+799 LSCLLRN
-806 GMPVYVNLKKVK
+806 GLPVHVKLKKM

>member
-1 MEIKKIIFK
+1 MK
-10 LSIMN
+10 
-15 LKRNFGFL
+15 LKRNIIFTVLFG
-23 LLMGA
+23 
-28 VLPNAYANVGMT
+28 VGMT
-40 PETENVQTIAQNI
+40 TAYSPAMAMADKENVQSAQQSI
-53 DEVKLKELQEF
+53 DEAKLKELQDF
-64 RKKYKLAD
+64 RKKYKLSE
-72 PKASE
+72 PKASNN
-77 SELKTAQ
+77 ELKSAQ
-84 MALKMLMLQRTGEY
+84 MALKMLMLQRTGDY
-98 SVTGADL
+98 TVTGADL

-110 MNQHLRDVAKNVRVL
+110 TNQHLRDVAKNVRVL

-145 FLFTHNFFVRMPKL
+145 FLFTHNFFLRMPKL

-195 LLEVDVIRQGDKAI
+195 LLEVDIIRKGDKAI
-209 MNWISSDYI
+209 LNWISSDYI

-284 TWVEYFNRFKGTS
+284 TWVEYFYRFKGTS
-297 LKIDRK
+297 MRIDKK

-309 NAVVTLYMTAICAE
+309 KAIVTIYMTAVCAD
-323 GDKNRIYANS
+323 GDKGRIYATS
-333 MAGRHPFYSIEVPFT
+333 MAGRHPFYSTEVPFT
-348 QELFDRLIEVGGD
+348 QKLFEQLIEIGGE
-361 AMGTDIDK
+361 AMGTDLDM
-369 DLASYYN
+369 DLAAYYN
-376 YFFRTYKYDV
+376 YFFKTNKYSV
-386 PAADADGFYQY
+386 PAIDANGFYQY
-397 NYSAAGV
+397 NYSSAGV
-404 YRQPGWVAVMRC
+404 YRQPGWIAVMKS
-416 PTAMLWTGEIYNKTN
+416 PTAKLWGAEIYNKTN

-437 GHGTL
+437 SHGTL
-442 EVLYEGGLEP
+442 EVLYEGGLENS
-452 TGYPAKNDNKGAG
+452 GYPSKNDNKAAG

-480 DWAEMMPYKNDKD
+480 DWEEMLPNKNDKD
-493 RFDQKAKTTNFAG
+493 RFDQKAKTSDFAG
-506 AVSMKKY
+506 AVSNNEY
-513 GLYAAAFDQGD
+513 GFFASAFDQDD

-557 AKGDYSDDMITATN
+557 AKGDYSDKMITATN
-571 LFQTVVTK
+571 LFQTITSK
-579 KYSGL
+579 KFNRL
-584 SVNGKRVGNGDNT
+584 SVNGKNVGSGNKLT
-597 TVPSAE
+597 IPSAE
-603 AVTMIN
+603 ALTVIN
-609 PVSTGF
+609 PVSTGY

-621 DEIKI
+621 DEITI
-626 VYGKQETPSSE
+626 VYDKQETPSSV
-637 GIAAK
+637 GLAAK

-663 YSFVVVPAADEAK
+663 YSFVVVPAADENK
-676 MKDVADRQTKG
+676 MKEVADKQTKG
-687 ELFNIVEMQDS
+687 ELFSIVEMQDS
-698 LHIIKYVPKNVLAY
+698 LHIIKYAPKNVLAY

-718 KGVSAGELVSTATE
+718 KGLNAGEVISSATE

-739 DAEGNLKLALSNP
+739 QSDGSLVLAISNP
-752 NLRPKMIDKKNWR
+752 NLRPKMLNKKDWR
-765 ETPTPAFIELKG
+765 EMPTPAFIELKG
-777 QWQIDGNAQGVF
+777 TWEAEGNVQGVF

-799 VSCLLRN
+799 LSCLLRN
-806 GMPVYVNLKKVK
+806 GLPVHVKLKKM

>member
-1 MEIKKIIFK
+1 
-10 LSIMN
+10 MN

-23 LLMGA
+23 LLFGA
-28 VLPNAYANVGMT
+28 VLPNTYANVGMT

-64 RKKYKLAD
+64 RKKYKLAE

-77 SELKTAQ
+77 SELKSAQ
-84 MALKMLMLQRTGEY
+84 MALKMLMLQRTGDY
-98 SVTGADL
+98 TVTGADL

-145 FLFTHNFFVRMPKL
+145 FLFTHNFFLRMPKL

-166 VRKIPTDLMSALPVL
+166 VRNIPTGLMGALPVL

-218 FNVVPYVFNLAIANP
+218 FNVVPYVFNLALANP
-233 DDQQAIQDLQLLSG
+233 DDRQAIQDLQLLSG

-297 LKIDRK
+297 FRIDRK

-309 NAVVTLYMTAICAE
+309 NAVVTIYMTAICAE

-361 AMGTDIDK
+361 AMGTDIDE

-376 YFFRTYKYDV
+376 YFFKTNKYNV
-386 PAADADGFYQY
+386 PVADADGFYQY
-397 NYSAAGV
+397 NYSSAGV
-404 YRQPGWVAVMRC
+404 YRQPGWVAVMKC
-416 PTAMLWTGEIYNKTN
+416 PTEKLWTGEIYDKTN

-513 GLYAAAFDQGD
+513 GLFAAAFDQGD
-524 NWGSQRFVPTNLT
+524 HWGSQRFVPTNLT

-557 AKGDYSDDMITATN
+557 AKGDYSDDMTTATN
-571 LFQTVVTK
+571 LFQTIVTK
-579 KYSGL
+579 KYSKL
-584 SVNGKRVGNGDNT
+584 SVNGKQMGNGGNMT
-597 TVPSAE
+597 IPSAE

-626 VYGKQETPSSE
+626 VYGKQGTPSSQGLE
-637 GIAAK
+637 AK

-676 MKDVADRQTKG
+676 MKEVADRQTKG
-687 ELFNIVEMQDS
+687 ELFSIVEMQDS
-698 LHIIKYVPKNVLAY
+698 LHIIKYAPKNVLAY

-718 KGVSAGELVSTATE
+718 KGLTVGEVVSSATE

-739 DAEGNLKLALSNP
+739 DAEGNLSLAISNP

-765 ETPTPAFIELKG
+765 EMPTPAFIELKG
-777 QWQIDGNAQGVF
+777 TWQTEGNIPGVF